1 MSDTPT
7 KKGASDELAL
17 IRAAQ
22 EGDERAFT
30 LLVERYQATVFAT
43 VVAII
48 RDFSGAQAL
57 AQEVF
62 LRAWFGLGRLQDA
75 ALFAGWLQT
84 IARNRARSYLTWRQ
98 RQPLREELPM
108 DLSDKSDL
116 PDRTIEKKEQRR
128 LVLATL
134 DTLPENSRQ
143 ILLLHYIEDL
153 RTPTIAQQLGIT
165 EVTVRQRLY
174 RARQHMQ
181 EKMENMMTDLIK
193 EEAPKA
199 DFSTNV
205 STLLQRAQGLFQQVH
220 YREAAPLLE
229 QARELAPEDALVS
242 MLLADAYTFARTV
255 DDLEE
260 NREAYD
266 RALALLDEI
275 IEREP
280 ENLLA
285 QLRRA
290 AISTSLAPEQDLFAE
305 QRRIRDRAHNTP
317 YEVVAEL
324 ELARCHLKRMQGEQ
338 ALVIYKALERK
349 HAWLA
354 CVLYSEMGVAYAM
367 CENGRQAI
375 KFFERAAEHTT
386 PKSMATL
393 KEVSQQL
400 IGKQYWAFWSNVDN
414 LETRQCQ
421 NYAWLAG
428 LYSACG
434 QIKQARQHLKQA
446 LFYLNSDA
454 LGDAQTVL
462 KQQFAMQMKNMF
474 PILAMEPQ
482 VQALLQEVR
491 TL

>member
-1 MSDTPT
+1 MSDIPT
-7 KKGASDELAL
+7 QKDTFDEAAL
-17 IRAAQ
+17 IKAAQ
-22 EGDERAFT
+22 SGDERAFAQ
-30 LLVERYQATVFAT
+30 LVQRYQATVFAT

-48 RDFSGAQAL
+48 RDFSGAQDL

-98 RQPLREELPM
+98 RQPQREELHM
-108 DLSDKSDL
+108 DLTDKGDL
-116 PDRTIEKKEQRR
+116 PDRAMEKVEQRR

-134 DTLPENSRQ
+134 DALPENSRQ
-143 ILLLHYIEDL
+143 ILLLHYIEEL
-153 RTPTIAQQLGIT
+153 NTPKIAQQLGIT
-165 EVTVRQRLY
+165 EVAVRQRLR
-174 RARQHMQ
+174 RARQRMQ
-181 EKMENMMTDLIK
+181 EKMENMMADLIK
-193 EEAPKA
+193 EEAPGA
-199 DFSTNV
+199 DFSANV
-205 STLLQRAQGLFQQVH
+205 STLLQRAQDLFQQVH

-242 MLLADAYTFARTV
+242 MLLADAYTFARSAE
-255 DDLEE
+255 DLEE
-260 NREAYD
+260 NRDAYD
-266 RALALLDEI
+266 RALSLLDEV

-280 ENLLA
+280 DNLLA
-285 QLRRA
+285 QLRRS
-290 AISTSLAPEQDLFAE
+290 AISTSLAPEKDLFAE
-305 QRRIRDRAHNTP
+305 QRRIRDRARNTP
-317 YEVVAEL
+317 YEAVAEL

-338 ALVIYKALERK
+338 ALVIYKSLEKK

-354 CVLYSEMGVAYAM
+354 CVLYSEIGVAHAM
-367 CENGRQAI
+367 CENGMKAI
-375 KFFERAAEHTT
+375 KFFERAVEHTT
-386 PKSMATL
+386 PGAMAAL
-393 KEVSQQL
+393 KKVSEEL

-434 QIKQARQHLKQA
+434 QIKQARQHLKQS

-454 LGDAQTVL
+454 LGDAQIVL
-462 KQQFAMQMKNMF
+462 KQQFAMQMENMF
-474 PILAMEPQ
+474 PILAMEPE
-482 VQALLQEVR
+482 VQALLREVR